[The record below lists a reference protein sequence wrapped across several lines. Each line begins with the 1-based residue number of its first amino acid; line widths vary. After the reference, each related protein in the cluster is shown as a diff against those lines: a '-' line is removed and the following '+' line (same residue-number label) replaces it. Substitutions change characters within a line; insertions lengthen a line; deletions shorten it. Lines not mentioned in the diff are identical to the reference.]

1 MGTAA
6 MYLNGSWLPNEV
18 KNMAGDDFQWGCFSY
33 PAVEGGTD
41 GTEAANYG
49 GQVLAINK
57 NSQHAED
64 AFKLITY
71 ITKGEFDKKLSE
83 KSLGIPSDTT
93 NSEWPVQLTDVK
105 PVMESLKTRYPWAA
119 GAEDNVDMTPII
131 KENMTKLCSGAITAD
146 EFVSNL
152 QAAGK

>member
-1 MGTAA
+1 
-6 MYLNGSWLPNEV
+6 MYKSP
-18 KNMAGDDFQWGCFSY
+18 
-33 PAVEGGTD
+33 
-41 GTEAANYG
+41 
-49 GQVLAINK
+49 INK

-83 KSLGIPSDTT
+83 ESLGIPSDTT

>member
-1 MGTAA
+1 M
-6 MYLNGSWLPNEV
+6 
-18 KNMAGDDFQWGCFSY
+18 
-33 PAVEGGTD
+33 EGGTD

-83 KSLGIPSDTT
+83 ESLGIPSDTT
-93 NSEWPVQLTDVK
+93 NSEWPVPVSYTHLDVYK
-105 PVMESLKTRYPWAA
+105 RQVQEHINIFSMGR
-119 GAEDNVDMTPII
+119 
-131 KENMTKLCSGAITAD
+131 
-146 EFVSNL
+146 
-152 QAAGK
+152 